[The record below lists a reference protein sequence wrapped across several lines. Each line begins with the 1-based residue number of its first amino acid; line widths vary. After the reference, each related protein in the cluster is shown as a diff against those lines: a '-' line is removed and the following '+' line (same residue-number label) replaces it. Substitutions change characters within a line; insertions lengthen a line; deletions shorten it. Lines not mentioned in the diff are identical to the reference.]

1 MKNTILASGIAL
13 AAALSLVGCSK
24 EPGVVAVPDGAP
36 FEVSTLITKTAND
49 GIHTTWTADDAI
61 SLYHAV
67 SGSADYKSDGEF
79 KVDAA
84 LSGKFSGTLSES
96 LDPAGTYDWYAL
108 YPYTADALTPASS
121 AAGGIT
127 VGGITQTQTGNGSSA
142 HLSGEACPLYGIAK
156 AVGASATPSLE
167 MKNLSSVIR
176 VNVTNNGTSPLTV
189 KSVSFTSSEDIVG
202 TYYVDYTGGAP
213 AYVKTSDS
221 EVSST
226 ATLRVKNGEAIAVG
240 KSAQFYIAIKPH
252 TAPAGTV
259 LKLRVNG
266 TENSYTLTS
275 ARTFAAGK
283 MASASISVKG
293 YALLDIVENG
303 VLFWISE
310 DGKTGKV
317 MAGPRAEGKAYST
330 EQTVTGATD
339 AQDGKANVAIFKTL
353 DPSLDKYPAAKFCDE
368 LSSTV
373 AGEWYLPASEELKS
387 IFKIYNGTPTVDG
400 ATNAVPDGISDVE
413 KAARAAFDI
422 AVMSLDGGVKLNTAA
437 GSANGDSAFS
447 STEKSAKEAIYV
459 RFGKRAAASA
469 TKTGTARPARC
480 IKVVNLK

>member
-1 MKNTILASGIAL
+1 MKKIAIILSVALTAL
-13 AAALSLVGCSK
+13 ACLCACSEK
-24 EPGVVAVPDGAP
+24 VQT
-36 FEVSTLITKTAND
+36 STQQQ
-49 GIHTTWTADDAI
+49 
-61 SLYHAV
+61 
-67 SGSADYKSDGEF
+67 E
-79 KVDAA
+79 
-84 LSGKFSGTLSES
+84 
-96 LDPAGTYDWYAL
+96 
-108 YPYTADALTPASS
+108 LTPATLAVSPS
-121 AAGGIT
+121 EISIEKLEGS
-127 VGGITQTQTGNGSSA
+127 TGTA
-142 HLSGEACPLYGIAK
+142 
-156 AVGASATPSLE
+156 
-167 MKNLSSVIR
+167 
-176 VNVTNNGTSPLTV
+176 
-189 KSVSFTSSEDIVG
+189 DI
-202 TYYVDYTGGAP
+202 
-213 AYVKTSDS
+213 TSDS
-221 EVSST
+221 EVLSASVDFPYRSWLS
-226 ATLRVKNGEAIAVG
+226 ATVE
-240 KSAQFYIAIKPH
+240 
-252 TAPAGTV
+252 GTV
-259 LKLRVNG
+259 LKVKALTANTAAAVRVGEIIVYAGEGIN
-266 TENSYTLTS
+266 TVSTRVKVTQALEDAVEPTLSCDRSEVTI
-275 ARTFAAGK
+275 
-283 MASASISVKG
+283 ASAINSFAIVNVTTNMDEFTASVADDGKDWLLASIEGTALTLKASSANEASSERSTTVELKAGTNGRFATLVISVKQSAKSLAIG
-293 YALLDIVENG
+293 DIVNGG

-422 AVMSLDGGVKLNTAA
+422 AVMSLVGGVKLNTAA